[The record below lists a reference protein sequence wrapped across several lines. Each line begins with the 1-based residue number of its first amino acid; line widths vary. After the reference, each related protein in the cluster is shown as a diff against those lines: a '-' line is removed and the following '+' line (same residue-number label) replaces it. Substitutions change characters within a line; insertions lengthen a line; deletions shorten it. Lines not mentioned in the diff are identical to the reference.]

1 MERVFDDAND
11 KNVAAY
17 VVYGKA
23 SDSKLYDSTAEDA
36 KQITQEE
43 LANLFAKGRLIVKVS
58 TASYAVVKVAANKAY
73 TVDEVSSAIA
83 LVEWSAEAAE

>member
-11 KNVAAY
+11 KNVASY

-43 LANLFAKGRLIVKVS
+43 LANFFAKGRLIVKVS

-73 TVDEVSSAIA
+73 TVDLVSGTVS
-83 LVEWSAEAAE
+83 VTEWSAKASE

>member
-1 MERVFDDAND
+1 MEIVFDDAND

-43 LANLFAKGRLIVKVS
+43 LANFFAKGRLIVKVS

-73 TVDEVSSAIA
+73 TVDLVSGTVS
-83 LVEWSAEAAE
+83 VTEWSAKAAE

>member
-23 SDSKLYDSTAEDA
+23 SDSKLYDSTANDA

-43 LANLFAKGRLIVKVS
+43 LANFFAKGRLIVKVS

-73 TVDEVSSAIA
+73 TVDLVSGTVS
-83 LVEWSAEAAE
+83 VTEWSAKAAE

>member
-11 KNVAAY
+11 KNVASY
-17 VVYGKA
+17 VIYGKA

-73 TVDEVSSAIA
+73 TVDLVSGTVS
-83 LVEWSAEAAE
+83 VTEWSAKASE

>member
-36 KQITQEE
+36 KEITQEE
-43 LANLFAKGRLIVKVS
+43 LANFFAKGRLIVKVS
-58 TASYAVVKVAANKAY
+58 TASYAVVKVVANKAY
-73 TVDEVSSAIA
+73 TVDLVSGTVS
-83 LVEWSAEAAE
+83 VTEWSAKAAE

>member
-11 KNVAAY
+11 KNVASY

-23 SDSKLYDSTAEDA
+23 SDSKLYYSSADGADQVTEAD
-36 KQITQEE
+36 
-43 LANLFAKGRLIVKVS
+43 LADIFAKGRVIIKS
-58 TASYAVVKVAANKAY
+58 GTASFAVVKVAANKAY

-83 LVEWSAEAAE
+83 LVEWSAKAAE

>member
-1 MERVFDDAND
+1 MERIFDDAND
-11 KNVAAY
+11 KNVASY

-73 TVDEVSSAIA
+73 TVDLVSGTVS
-83 LVEWSAEAAE
+83 VTEWAAKASE

>member
-11 KNVAAY
+11 KNVASY

-43 LANLFAKGRLIVKVS
+43 LANFFSKGRLIVKVS

-73 TVDEVSSAIA
+73 TVDLVSGTVS
-83 LVEWSAEAAE
+83 VTEWSAKAAE

>member
-23 SDSKLYDSTAEDA
+23 SDSKLYYSSADNADQVTEAD
-36 KQITQEE
+36 
-43 LANLFAKGRLIVKVS
+43 LANFFAKGRVIIKS
-58 TASYAVVKVAANKAY
+58 GTASFAVVKVAANKAY

-83 LVEWSAEAAE
+83 LVEWSAKAAE

>member
-43 LANLFAKGRLIVKVS
+43 LANFFAKGRLIVNVS

-73 TVDEVSSAIA
+73 TVDLVSGTVS
-83 LVEWSAEAAE
+83 VTEWSAKAAE

>member
-43 LANLFAKGRLIVKVS
+43 LANFFAKGRLIVKVS

-73 TVDEVSSAIA
+73 TVDLVSGS
-83 LVEWSAEAAE
+83 VSVTEWSAKASD

>member
-1 MERVFDDAND
+1 MERVLDDAND
-11 KNVAAY
+11 KNVASY

-23 SDSKLYDSTAEDA
+23 SDSKLYYSTAEDA
-36 KQITQEE
+36 EQVTEAD
-43 LANLFAKGRLIVKVS
+43 LANFFAKGRLTVKVS

-83 LVEWSAEAAE
+83 LVEWSAKAAE

>member
-23 SDSKLYDSTAEDA
+23 SDSKLYDSTADDA

-43 LANLFAKGRLIVKVS
+43 LANFFTKGRLIVKVS

-73 TVDEVSSAIA
+73 TVDLVSGTVS
-83 LVEWSAEAAE
+83 VTEWAAKASE

>member
-11 KNVAAY
+11 KNVASY

-23 SDSKLYDSTAEDA
+23 SDSKLYYSTAEGADQVTEA
-36 KQITQEE
+36 D
-43 LANLFAKGRLIVKVS
+43 LANFFTKGRLIIKVS

-83 LVEWSAEAAE
+83 LVEWSAKAAE

>member
-11 KNVAAY
+11 KNVASY

-23 SDSKLYDSTAEDA
+23 SDSKLYYSTAEDA
-36 KQITQEE
+36 KQVTEAD
-43 LANLFAKGRLIVKVS
+43 LANFFAKGRLIVKVS

-73 TVDEVSSAIA
+73 TVDEVSSAVA
-83 LVEWSAEAAE
+83 LTEWSAKAAE

>member
-43 LANLFAKGRLIVKVS
+43 LANFFAKGRLIVKVS

-73 TVDEVSSAIA
+73 TVDVASGTVS
-83 LVEWSAEAAE
+83 VTEWSAKADE

>member
-23 SDSKLYDSTAEDA
+23 SDSKLYYSSADGADQVTEAD
-36 KQITQEE
+36 
-43 LANLFAKGRLIVKVS
+43 LADIFAKGRVIVKS
-58 TASYAVVKVAANKAY
+58 GTASFAVVKVNGNKAY

-83 LVEWSAEAAE
+83 LVEWSAKAAE

>member
-43 LANLFAKGRLIVKVS
+43 LANFFAKGRLIVKVS
-58 TASYAVVKVAANKAY
+58 TASYAVIKVAANKAY
-73 TVDEVSSAIA
+73 TIDLVSGTVS
-83 LVEWSAEAAE
+83 VTEWSAKAAE

>member
-43 LANLFAKGRLIVKVS
+43 LTNFFAKGRLIVKVS
-58 TASYAVVKVAANKAY
+58 TASYAVVKVTANKAY
-73 TVDEVSSAIA
+73 TVDLVSGTVS
-83 LVEWSAEAAE
+83 VTEWSAKASE

>member
-11 KNVAAY
+11 KNVASY

-23 SDSKLYDSTAEDA
+23 SDSKLYYSAAEDA
-36 KQITQEE
+36 DQVTEAD
-43 LANLFAKGRLIVKVS
+43 LANFFAKGRLIVKVS

-73 TVDEVSSAIA
+73 TVDLVSGTVS
-83 LVEWSAEAAE
+83 VTEWSAKAAE

>member
-11 KNVAAY
+11 KNVASY

-83 LVEWSAEAAE
+83 LVEWSAKAAE

>member
-43 LANLFAKGRLIVKVS
+43 LTNFFAKGRLIVKVS

-73 TVDEVSSAIA
+73 TVDLVSGTVS
-83 LVEWSAEAAE
+83 VTEWSAKASE

>member
-1 MERVFDDAND
+1 MERIFDDAND
-11 KNVAAY
+11 KNVASY

-43 LANLFAKGRLIVKVS
+43 LANFFAKGRLIVKVS

-73 TVDEVSSAIA
+73 TVDLVSGTVS
-83 LVEWSAEAAE
+83 VTEWSAKSSE

>member
-11 KNVAAY
+11 KNVASY

-73 TVDEVSSAIA
+73 TVDLVSGTVS
-83 LVEWSAEAAE
+83 VTEWSAKAAE

>member
-43 LANLFAKGRLIVKVS
+43 LANFFAKGRLIVKVS

-73 TVDEVSSAIA
+73 TVDLVSGTVS
-83 LVEWSAEAAE
+83 VTEWSAKASE

>member
-11 KNVAAY
+11 KNVASY

-43 LANLFAKGRLIVKVS
+43 LANFFAKGRLIVKVS

-83 LVEWSAEAAE
+83 LVEWSAKAPE

>member
-1 MERVFDDAND
+1 MERVFNDAND
-11 KNVAAY
+11 KNVASY

-23 SDSKLYDSTAEDA
+23 SDSKLYDSTANDA

-43 LANLFAKGRLIVKVS
+43 LANFFAKGRLIVKS
-58 TASYAVVKVAANKAY
+58 GTASFAVVKVAANKAY

-83 LVEWSAEAAE
+83 LVEWSAKAAE

>member
-17 VVYGKA
+17 VVYGNA

-43 LANLFAKGRLIVKVS
+43 LANFFAKGRLIVKVS

-83 LVEWSAEAAE
+83 LVEWSAKAAE

>member
-11 KNVAAY
+11 KNVASY

-43 LANLFAKGRLIVKVS
+43 LANFFAKGRLIVKVS

-73 TVDEVSSAIA
+73 TVDLVSGTVS
-83 LVEWSAEAAE
+83 VTEWSAKAAE

>member
-43 LANLFAKGRLIVKVS
+43 LANFFAKGRLIVKVS

-73 TVDEVSSAIA
+73 TVDLVSGTVS
-83 LVEWSAEAAE
+83 VTEWSAKAAE

>member
-11 KNVAAY
+11 KNVASY
-17 VVYGKA
+17 VIYGKA
-23 SDSKLYDSTAEDA
+23 SDSKLYDSTAEGA

-73 TVDEVSSAIA
+73 TVDLVSGTVS
-83 LVEWSAEAAE
+83 VTEWSAKASE

>member
-23 SDSKLYDSTAEDA
+23 SDSKLYDSTANDA

-43 LANLFAKGRLIVKVS
+43 LANFFAKGRLIVKVS
-58 TASYAVVKVAANKAY
+58 TASYVVVKVVANKAY
-73 TVDEVSSAIA
+73 TVDLVSGAVS
-83 LVEWSAEAAE
+83 VTEWSAKAAE

>member
-73 TVDEVSSAIA
+73 TVDLVSGTVS
-83 LVEWSAEAAE
+83 VTEWSAKAAE

>member
-73 TVDEVSSAIA
+73 TVDLVSGTVS
-83 LVEWSAEAAE
+83 VTEWSAKASE

>member
-17 VVYGKA
+17 VVYGNA

-43 LANLFAKGRLIVKVS
+43 LANFFAKGRLIIKVS
-58 TASYAVVKVAANKAY
+58 TASYAVVKIAANKAY
-73 TVDEVSSAIA
+73 TVDLVSGTVS
-83 LVEWSAEAAE
+83 VTEWSAKASE

>member
-11 KNVAAY
+11 KNVASY

-73 TVDEVSSAIA
+73 TVDLVSGTVS
-83 LVEWSAEAAE
+83 VTEWSAKASE

>member
-11 KNVAAY
+11 KNVASY
-17 VVYGKA
+17 VIYGKA

-73 TVDEVSSAIA
+73 TVDLVSGTVS
-83 LVEWSAEAAE
+83 VTEWSAKAAE

>member
-11 KNVAAY
+11 KNVASY

-43 LANLFAKGRLIVKVS
+43 LANFFAKGRLIVKVS

-73 TVDEVSSAIA
+73 TVDLVSGAVS
-83 LVEWSAEAAE
+83 VTEWSAKASE